1 MDSREAVRRARR
13 ATLGGAIAI
22 VATGTCLAGLTTAAD
37 GFPSK
42 RSFRAQRLCSSPRPG
57 TASCLGMRLISKSLT
72 SAQLKARAQRQER
85 ELLSGVQPA
94 VTSLSLPGG
103 LTPANLHEAYGLPTE
118 TAASASQTIGIVD
131 AYDDPTA
138 ESDLAF
144 YSSTFGLPACTSA
157 NGCFK
162 KINEQGKTSPK
173 PKSNGEW
180 ASEISLDVQMAH
192 ALCQNC
198 KIVLV
203 EANSAGYADL
213 GAAVNAAAA
222 AGATEISNSYGG
234 AEGSGYSTLNHYY
247 EHSGVVVLVSSGDCG
262 YYNQACSGTAAAN
275 FPAASPSV
283 VAVGGTSL
291 SHSGGSWSSTAWSDG
306 GSGCSKQFTA
316 ALWQSAASNFSSA
329 GCGSGRS
336 VADVSA
342 VGDPYTGVDVYDTT
356 PTGSGSSTGWG
367 VWGGTSA
374 SAPIVAAEFALG
386 GGAHGVSVPATT
398 LYSHLGESA
407 DFYDVTSGSNGSC
420 GGATACKAA
429 SGLDGPT
436 GVGSPVSTSAFALS
450 GTPAAT
456 VAPTVS
462 GTAEVGQKLT
472 AGAATFSP
480 SATSVANGWALC
492 NSSGAGCTAI
502 SGASAS
508 TYTLTSAAVGDTLRA
523 IETPTG
529 SAGQGTA
536 AWSAATSVVASNVPS
551 ITGFSPSTGITGS
564 TITISGGALSSAS
577 KVSFGSAAATF
588 TQVSSKAIEAIVPN
602 GASAA
607 AITVTTPSGKATS
620 TAKFTP
626 SLSVVSLSPG
636 RAKAGTTITIKGL
649 GFTSGSTV
657 SFHGVS
663 ASSVTFVSSTALK
676 AVVPEGASTGQ
687 ISVTTEAGTARTAG
701 SFVVAT

>member
-1 MDSREAVRRARR
+1 MDSREAVLRARR
-13 ATLGGAIAI
+13 AISSGAIAI
-22 VATGTCLAGLTTAAD
+22 TAIGMCFASLTPPAGA
-37 GFPSK
+37 FPSK
-42 RSFRAQRLCSSPRPG
+42 HSFRAQRLCSSPRAA
-57 TASCLGMRLISKSLT
+57 TASCLDMRLISKSLT
-72 SAQLKARAQRQER
+72 SAQLKARARRQER
-85 ELLSGVQPA
+85 ELLSGGKPA

-118 TAASASQTIGIVD
+118 TAASASQTIAIVD

-138 ESDLAF
+138 ESDLAV
-144 YSSTFGLPACTSA
+144 YSSTFGLPACTTA

-198 KIVLV
+198 KILLV

-213 GAAVNAAAA
+213 GTAVNAAAA

-291 SHSGGSWSSTAWSDG
+291 SHSGSSWSSTAWDDG

-316 ALWQSAASNFSSA
+316 ALWQSAASNFSAA

-374 SAPIVAAEFALG
+374 SAPIVAGEFALG
-386 GGAHGVSVPATT
+386 GGAHGAAAPATT
-398 LYSHLGESA
+398 LYSHLGESS
-407 DFYDVTSGSNGSC
+407 DFYDVTSGSNGTCS
-420 GGATACKAA
+420 GTTACKAA

-450 GTPAAT
+450 GAPAAT
-456 VAPTVS
+456 AAPTVS

-472 AGAATFSP
+472 ASAATFSP
-480 SATSVANGWALC
+480 SATSVVYGWALC
-492 NSSGAGCTAI
+492 NSSGAGCSTI
-502 SGASAS
+502 SGANAS
-508 TYTLTSAAVGDTLRA
+508 TYTPTSAAVGDTLRA

-529 SAGQGTA
+529 SSGQGTA
-536 AWSAATSVVASNVPS
+536 TWSAATSVVASNVPS
-551 ITGFSPSTGITGS
+551 ISGFSPSTAITGS
-564 TITISGGALSSAS
+564 TITISGSALSGAT

-588 TQVSSKAIEAIVPN
+588 TQVSSKAIEAVVPN

-607 AITVTTPSGKATS
+607 AITVTTTSGKATS
-620 TAKFTP
+620 TEKFTP
-626 SLSVVSLSPG
+626 SLSIVSLSPG
-636 RAKAGTTITIKGL
+636 RAKAGTTVTIKGL
-649 GFTSGSTV
+649 GFTAGSTV

-663 ASSVTFVSSTALK
+663 ASSVTFVSATAIK
-676 AVVPEGASTGQ
+676 TVVPEGASTGQ

-701 SFVVAT
+701 SFVIAT